1 MGVGGR
7 DREGGLKGTA
17 CLLELLACLLGVP
30 TPLPRNRI
38 VNFAKSLLV
47 KGGANEDRT

>member
-1 MGVGGR
+1 MGVGGGGGR
-7 DREGGLKGTA
+7 DGGLKGTA

-30 TPLPRNRI
+30 TLLPRI
-38 VNFAKSLLV
+38 VNFAKSLFV